1 MTIRARL
8 LISYFIMLL
17 VLVVVGSASVWTLKR
32 WNQAADDLA
41 VMRRQGL
48 KAERLQSDMTG
59 LVESGLDFLDLEPE
73 SMERFSAEQQK
84 IVSNLAELREG
95 ATTALEIDHIEGF
108 AETQYELA
116 WVLEGIISQS
126 EDSDSAPSRS
136 KTRLRLR
143 EIGNEVAEDVAVLL
157 QYYRTQVDLSV
168 AAAERSGRYAA
179 WVIGGALVAAA
190 VQLVVLFILIRRWL
204 VRPIESITTVTE
216 SISTG
221 DFDSRV
227 DLAGSDE
234 WGRLGRSINE
244 MARSLKKF
252 HQQLATRERL
262 STLGEVA
269 AYTAHNIQ
277 NPLAGIR
284 AAAQVTMKNM
294 AQNDPEGR
302 ESLEGIIGSVDRLS
316 LWIKRFLN
324 FAKPLELQK
333 EPSDL
338 CQITRQAI
346 ALAGQSQPDSR
357 VEISQTS
364 IKPLPKV
371 AVDALLLEQTIVSII
386 TNAVEAG
393 SAKISVETES
403 GTEDTGEEWVELTIR
418 DNGRGIAEAMQAK
431 LFGAFVTDK
440 KNGTGLGLA
449 QAKKIVDLHGGELS
463 VASRR
468 GEGTTVTIR
477 LPFEPDGDHGDTT
490 SDA

>member
-8 LISYFIMLL
+8 LTSYFMMLL
-17 VLVVVGSASVWTLKR
+17 VLVVVGSASVWTLTL
-32 WNQAADDLA
+32 WNEAADDLA
-41 VMRRQGL
+41 VMRSQGL
-48 KAERLQSDMTG
+48 RAERLQSDMTG

-73 SMERFSAEQQK
+73 SMIRFSAEEQQ
-84 IVSNLAELREG
+84 IVEDLSLLRQG
-95 ATTALEIDHIEGF
+95 ATTALEIDHIEGL

-116 WVLEGIISQS
+116 WVLEEIISQT
-126 EDSDSAPSRS
+126 EDIARSQS

-157 QYYRTQVDLSV
+157 QYYRNQVDQSV
-168 AAAERSGRYAA
+168 AAAERSGKYAA
-179 WVIGGALVAAA
+179 FVIGGSLVVAA

-204 VRPIESITTVTE
+204 VRPIESINAATE
-216 SISTG
+216 SISSG

-227 DLAGSDE
+227 DLTGRDE
-234 WGRLGRSINE
+234 WGRLGRSINN
-244 MARSLKKF
+244 MARSLKRF

-284 AAAQVTMKNM
+284 AAAQVTLKDLR
-294 AQNDPEGR
+294 QNDPDGH
-302 ESLEGIIGSVDRLS
+302 ESLEGIIDSVDRLS

-324 FAKPLELQK
+324 FAKPTELQK

-338 CQITRQAI
+338 AQIARLAI
-346 ALAGQSQPDSR
+346 AVAGRSQSNGK
-357 VEISQTS
+357 VEIIQTKV
-364 IKPLPKV
+364 KPLPMV
-371 AVDALLLEQTIVSII
+371 ALDALLLEQTIVSII
-386 TNAVEAG
+386 TNAVEAL
-393 SAKISVETES
+393 STKVSVETNCEI
-403 GTEDTGEEWVELTIR
+403 EDNGEGWIELTIT
-418 DNGRGIAEAMQAK
+418 DNGRGVAEAMQTK

-449 QAKKIVDLHGGELS
+449 QAKKIIDLHGGELS
-463 VASRR
+463 VAGRS

-477 LPFEPDGDHGDTT
+477 LPFEPESDHEDNT